1 MEIQHKV
8 YRTYPINAGN
18 EWEDQGDLSPPKPE
32 LQRSQRSQGSGN
44 YPHFSSIVG
53 GNIPVQLLQESFGDA
68 EAAQNLSI
76 ALSGLS
82 CSRRRFPM
90 TLSCFIH
97 K

>member
-1 MEIQHKV
+1 MSGKIRTMSTKPFLCQNLSYRGYRDHK
-8 YRTYPINAGN
+8 
-18 EWEDQGDLSPPKPE
+18 DL
-32 LQRSQRSQGSGN
+32 GII
-44 YPHFSSIVG
+44 HFYSAVG
-53 GNIPVQLLQESFGDA
+53 GNVPIQLLQESFGDA

-82 CSRRRFPM
+82 CSKRRFPM